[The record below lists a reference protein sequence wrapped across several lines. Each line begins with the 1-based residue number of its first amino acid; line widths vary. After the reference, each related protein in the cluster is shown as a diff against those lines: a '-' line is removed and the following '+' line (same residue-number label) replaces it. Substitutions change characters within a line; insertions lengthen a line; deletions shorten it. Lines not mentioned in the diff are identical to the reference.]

1 LDTLES
7 CKVWRDAAVFIKG
20 AQSSIQMES
29 NVLELHPTGSDMLLN
44 GGGRERERERK
55 REREGGW
62 R

>member
-55 REREGGW
+55 
-62 R
+62 